1 MLCCSLHATVP
12 ESSPV
17 GNGAGA
23 ARKVGRVL
31 DTSPLTAAVERFA
44 DRLRA
49 APQSRL
55 QQGAA
60 EAALDLARELSLRA
74 QRLEA
79 ASAGAADGAA
89 AGEGAGAAPA
99 RTMPDAGIFVVGDQ
113 LAVAGL
119 DLAEALQA
127 AAAGPAAGAVTGLVT
142 GLVAGSPADPVAAP
156 GPDTAKAPSE
166 MLDEAVRLVDQAEA
180 GALR

>member
-1 MLCCSLHATVP
+1 M
-12 ESSPV
+12 
-17 GNGAGA
+17 
-23 ARKVGRVL
+23 L

-60 EAALDLARELSLRA
+60 GAALDLARELSLRA

-79 ASAGAADGAA
+79 ASAGAGDGT
-89 AGEGAGAAPA
+89 GAAPA

-127 AAAGPAAGAVTGLVT
+127 AAAGP
-142 GLVAGSPADPVAAP
+142 VAGSPADPVTGP

>member
-1 MLCCSLHATVP
+1 M
-12 ESSPV
+12 
-17 GNGAGA
+17 
-23 ARKVGRVL
+23 L

-60 EAALDLARELSLRA
+60 EVALDLARELSLRA

-79 ASAGAADGAA
+79 ASADGTA
-89 AGEGAGAAPA
+89 AGDGTGAAPA

-119 DLAEALQA
+119 DLAEALHA
-127 AAAGPAAGAVTGLVT
+127 ATDARGE
-142 GLVAGSPADPVAAP
+142 DM
-156 GPDTAKAPSE
+156 AKAPSE

-180 GALR
+180 RALR

>member
-1 MLCCSLHATVP
+1 M
-12 ESSPV
+12 
-17 GNGAGA
+17 
-23 ARKVGRVL
+23 L

-60 EAALDLARELSLRA
+60 EVALDLARELSLRA

-79 ASAGAADGAA
+79 ASAGGGD
-89 AGEGAGAAPA
+89 GAGAAPA

-119 DLAEALQA
+119 DLTEALHA
-127 AAAGPAAGAVTGLVT
+127 AAAGSGGGPGADV
-142 GLVAGSPADPVAAP
+142 
-156 GPDTAKAPSE
+156 AKAPSE
-166 MLDEAVRLVDQAEA
+166 LLDEAVRLVDQAEA

>member
-1 MLCCSLHATVP
+1 M
-12 ESSPV
+12 
-17 GNGAGA
+17 
-23 ARKVGRVL
+23 L

-60 EAALDLARELSLRA
+60 EVALDLARELSLRA

-79 ASAGAADGAA
+79 AAAGAGD
-89 AGEGAGAAPA
+89 GAGAAPA

-119 DLAEALQA
+119 DLAEALHGA
-127 AAAGPAAGAVTGLVT
+127 EAGAAGRAGTRGAQDGTE
-142 GLVAGSPADPVAAP
+142 AREAQDAP
-156 GPDTAKAPSE
+156 GAPDAAKAPSE

>member
-1 MLCCSLHATVP
+1 M
-12 ESSPV
+12 
-17 GNGAGA
+17 
-23 ARKVGRVL
+23 L

-60 EAALDLARELSLRA
+60 EVALDLARELSLRA
-74 QRLEA
+74 QTLEA
-79 ASAGAADGAA
+79 ASAGVVD
-89 AGEGAGAAPA
+89 GAGAAPA

-119 DLAEALQA
+119 DLAEALHA
-127 AAAGPAAGAVTGLVT
+127 AVAGPAGAPG
-142 GLVAGSPADPVAAP
+142 PDP

-166 MLDEAVRLVDQAEA
+166 VLDEAVRLVDQAEA
-180 GALR
+180 RALR

>member
-17 GNGAGA
+17 GNGAAA

-49 APQSRL
+49 MPQSRL

-60 EAALDLARELSLRA
+60 ARALELARELSVRA
-74 QRLEA
+74 QALEA
-79 ASAGAADGAA
+79 PP
-89 AGEGAGAAPA
+89 EGAGAAPA
-99 RTMPDAGIFVVGDQ
+99 REMPDAGVFVVGDQ
-113 LAVAGL
+113 VAVAGL
-119 DLAEALQA
+119 DLAQALRA
-127 AAAGPAAGAVTGLVT
+127 AAAEGT
-142 GLVAGSPADPVAAP
+142 P
-156 GPDTAKAPSE
+156 GTAKAPSE
-166 MLDEAVRLVDQAEA
+166 MLDEAVRLVERAEA
-180 GALR
+180 GATR

>member
-1 MLCCSLHATVP
+1 M
-12 ESSPV
+12 
-17 GNGAGA
+17 
-23 ARKVGRVL
+23 L

-60 EAALDLARELSLRA
+60 EVALDLARELSLRA

-79 ASAGAADGAA
+79 AAADGTA
-89 AGEGAGAAPA
+89 AGDGAGAAPA

-119 DLAEALQA
+119 DLAEALH
-127 AAAGPAAGAVTGLVT
+127 GAVG
-142 GLVAGSPADPVAAP
+142 GPGSAPGSAP
-156 GPDTAKAPSE
+156 GPDAAKAPSE
-166 MLDEAVRLVDQAEA
+166 VLDEAVRLVDQAEA
-180 GALR
+180 RALR